1 MSIPRFNIEVLNLS
15 HGWENIRLIIDDDI
29 IEFNASYI
37 GQEPVSSFIEA
48 AVGLEED
55 SVNREYF
62 ARWRDEPGKCNI
74 DYYLDNGT
82 LNLSMEIE
90 APDSRGEMIST
101 IRKYSIPF
109 DLFHSAVRE
118 LAIRVVKKYGI
129 VGFNSNWSSTDD
141 PQEVFPVGS
150 FLRLLGME
158 ATFKEASDE
167 LTSSFQDEVKLLS
180 VVLGKKSI

>member
-1 MSIPRFNIEVLNLS
+1 MSFSVIPNLARNGEDKSPALVVAPTRVNGGKSRFK
-15 HGWENIRLIIDDDI
+15 D
-29 IEFNASYI
+29 
-37 GQEPVSSFIEA
+37 
-48 AVGLEED
+48 
-55 SVNREYF
+55 
-62 ARWRDEPGKCNI
+62 
-74 DYYLDNGT
+74 
-82 LNLSMEIE
+82 E

-167 LTSSFQDEVKLLS
+167 LTSSCQDEVKLLS